1 MVILPDM
8 GKESLKGTDFYK
20 SKGLVSVVI
29 RIPKSLREKY
39 RQKAIRQER
48 SLQWVLLK
56 VLLKNSPK

>member
-1 MVILPDM
+1 M

-39 RQKAIRQER
+39 RRKAIRQER

-56 VLLKNSPK
+56 VLTKNSPK